1 MKFHPW
7 SKYSYIGFEKNVM
20 KTKKEKTYNSNLDSI
35 LFKSIACTI
44 QQNQI
49 YDYKENWKFN
59 FNVKVPNPTKDRI
72 KKKKKQKQKHFY
84 SIWLPSIQ

>member
-1 MKFHPW
+1 
-7 SKYSYIGFEKNVM
+7 M

-59 FNVKVPNPTKDRI
+59 FNVKVPTPQNIELKKNTSITSNSQSNI
-72 KKKKKQKQKHFY
+72 KKKIKLFKKT
-84 SIWLPSIQ
+84 

>member
-1 MKFHPW
+1 
-7 SKYSYIGFEKNVM
+7 M

-49 YDYKENWKFN
+49 YDYKEN
-59 FNVKVPNPTKDRI
+59 
-72 KKKKKQKQKHFY
+72 
-84 SIWLPSIQ
+84 